1 MKQKLGIRLSNTL
14 APSKSVSIKR
24 VSIREKILQR
34 LLGSTTEVSVIVLGQ
49 KVVSVEI
56 SRLGGQQYGDDEAI
70 AVNE

>member
-14 APSKSVSIKR
+14 VPSKSVSIKR

-34 LLGSTTEVSVIVLGQ
+34 LLGNTTEVSVIVPGQ
-49 KVVSVEI
+49 KVASVEI
-56 SRLGGQQYGDDEAI
+56 SRLGGQQYGDDEAV